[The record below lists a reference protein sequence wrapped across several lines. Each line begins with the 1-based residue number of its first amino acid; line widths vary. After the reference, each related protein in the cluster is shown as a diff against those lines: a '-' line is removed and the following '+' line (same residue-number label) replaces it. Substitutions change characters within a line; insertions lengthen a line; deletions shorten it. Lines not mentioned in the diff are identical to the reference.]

1 MPAIVESQGDSP
13 LLMPIR
19 QRADLHIGQDLLEGK
34 ICICDELFIDNQGR
48 VTGS

>member
-19 QRADLHIGQDLLEGK
+19 QRADLHIGHDSQKEKAAFTTNL
-34 ICICDELFIDNQGR
+34 
-48 VTGS
+48 

>member
-19 QRADLHIGQDLLEGK
+19 QQADLHIGHDSLKGK
-34 ICICDELFIDNQGR
+34 SCIHDEFINNQGR